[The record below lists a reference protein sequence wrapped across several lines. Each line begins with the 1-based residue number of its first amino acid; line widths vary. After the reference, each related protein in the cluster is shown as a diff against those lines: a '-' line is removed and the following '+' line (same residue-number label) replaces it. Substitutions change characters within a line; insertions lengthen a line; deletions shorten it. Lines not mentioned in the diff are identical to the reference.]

1 MTTLAPAPAREQVV
15 DLRRGRDLD
24 GLDNPAGPLFAD
36 SYREHEITMTGSMY
50 TEENDP
56 LHTAYR
62 ICCDNPH

>member
-1 MTTLAPAPAREQVV
+1 MSTLAPERTESTLI
-15 DLRRGRDLD
+15 DLRRGIDLD

-62 ICCDNPH
+62 ICCDH